1 MVTEE
6 DQDMSSLHTKVV
18 YHRFDR
24 DLKDYIH
31 DANDFWN
38 LFIKNHDLNKLG
50 IFPSLAKAFYY
61 VSTMKE
67 DDEIFYDTRWN
78 YLYFWTGSKVLESSE
93 SSYFSDIM
101 NLLKTVNS
109 LNGKGK
115 NLYTDDILK
124 INKDKFKNL
133 KDIYDYLENYKT
145 INLKIG
151 SSINPPCTA
160 AYKNYVTTTHEFYKQ
175 EKSAC
180 QHTLKDNYCNVVNL
194 FVKEYDKGNITKL
207 SCDGMKDPK
216 EKPEMKEARE
226 DLDRLK
232 FPPTQV
238 ERAQELAQL
247 GSPPEEDTRDMAIG
261 AGELPSPSGSTNALT
276 TVFPLLGTASLA
288 FFFLKFT
295 PLGSSLYNSIF
306 SKKIIR
312 TNIEP
317 QELLE
322 NSYEFP
328 DTNIEENSHHIGY
341 HNM

>member
-1 MVTEE
+1 M

-31 DANDFWN
+31 DTNDFWKV
-38 LFIKNHDLNKLG
+38 FIKKHDLNKLD
-50 IFPSLAKAFYY
+50 IFPRLAKAFYY

-67 DDEIFYDTRWN
+67 HDEIFYDTRWN

-93 SSYFSDIM
+93 SSYFSKIM
-101 NLLKTVNS
+101 ELLKTVNS
-109 LNGKGK
+109 VNGKGK
-115 NLYTDDILK
+115 NLYTDDILN
-124 INKDKFKNL
+124 INNDKFKNL
-133 KDIYDYLENYKT
+133 KDIYDYLENYET

-151 SSINPPCTA
+151 SSISPTCTA

-180 QHTLKDNYCNVVNL
+180 EHKLKDNYCNLVNL
-194 FVKEYDKGNITKL
+194 FVQKYDKGNIIKL

-216 EKPEMKEARE
+216 EKPEIEQETE
-226 DLDRLK
+226 DLARLRTSPHTEK
-232 FPPTQV
+232 
-238 ERAQELAQL
+238 ERAQQIAHL
-247 GSPPEEDTRDMAIG
+247 GPTPEEGTPDMAIG
-261 AGELPSPSGSTNALT
+261 AVELPSSAGSTSTLAT
-276 TVFPLLGTASLA
+276 AFPLLGTASLA

-295 PLGSSLYNSIF
+295 PLGSRLYNSIF
-306 SKKIIR
+306 SKQIIR
-312 TNIEP
+312 TNIEEA

-328 DTNIEENSHHIGY
+328 NTNIEENSHHIGY